1 MKKWIGLL
9 VAICVVAI
17 LQALS
22 PTCSARPANS
32 PAARGQGAASSDSS
46 SLDYT
51 FFKTRVEPIFLKKR
65 PGMARCYV
73 CHEEANHA
81 LRLVKLSSGNASW
94 SEEES
99 RRNFD
104 TVSQLVNTDD
114 PLKSKLLIHP
124 LAPEAGGDAFHSG
137 GRQFKSKDDPDWK
150 TLADWARGQ
159 KSN

>member
-1 MKKWIGLL
+1 MKKCIGLL

-22 PTCSARPANS
+22 LSSAAQPANE
-32 PAARGQGAASSDSS
+32 PRLMAQEAASSGPS
-46 SLDYT
+46 SLDYN
-51 FFKTRVEPIFLKKR
+51 FFKTRVEPVFLKKR

-73 CHEEANHA
+73 CHEEANHP
-81 LRLVKLSSGNASW
+81 LRLVKLSPGNTSW

-159 KSN
+159 KAN